1 MSGVKMG
8 WVERREGWRGRVG
21 RTGRRERDF
30 KGSQSG
36 SAPASF
42 PGSLLAPSTLR
53 TASPLSLIGKCS
65 QACMCAKSQWEK

>member
-30 KGSQSG
+30 KGSQ
-36 SAPASF
+36 AVPQLR
-42 PGSLLAPSTLR
+42 SLGPYLPC
-53 TASPLSLIGKCS
+53 PP
-65 QACMCAKSQWEK
+65 